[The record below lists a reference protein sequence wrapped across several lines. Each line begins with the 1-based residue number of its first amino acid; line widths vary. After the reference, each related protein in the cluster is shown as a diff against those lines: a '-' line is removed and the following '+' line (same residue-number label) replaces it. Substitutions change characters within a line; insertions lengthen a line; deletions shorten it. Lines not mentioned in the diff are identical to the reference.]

1 LILTHLIEN
10 AHRLG
15 EKVTALKITTVGQKS
30 GVGKGRRSGDDNP
43 NIV

>member
-1 LILTHLIEN
+1 
-10 AHRLG
+10 LG

-30 GVGKGRRSGDDNP
+30 GVGEGRRSGDDNP